1 MGRFPS
7 VQRGSLT
14 PYIFSAPRS
23 AEAICRIQ
31 NLIKVQERARDRLPT
46 GEFGEAWTSHATR
59 APSSTNTPPEYPPIQ
74 IPHQSTHQYKYA
86 TRVPSNT
93 NTPPEYPPIQI
104 RHQSTHQYKYPTR
117 VPSST
122 NTPPEYPPIQIR
134 HQSTLQYKYPTR
146 VPTNASTLCQAST
159 SKR

>member
-31 NLIKVQERARDRLPT
+31 NLLKVQERARDRLPT

-59 APSSTNTPPEYPPIQ
+59 
-74 IPHQSTHQYKYA
+74 
-86 TRVPSNT
+86 VPTNT
-93 NTPPEYPPIQI
+93 NTPPEHPPVQI
-104 RHQSTHQYKYPTR
+104 RHQSTHQCKYAM
-117 VPSST
+117 SSFD
-122 NTPPEYPPIQIR
+122 Q
-134 HQSTLQYKYPTR
+134 QTLDICNKCKTFASLVVCPGHKPNR
-146 VPTNASTLCQAST
+146 NLNLNAEP
-159 SKR
+159 

>member
-31 NLIKVQERARDRLPT
+31 NLLKVQERARDRLPT

-59 APSSTNTPPEYPPIQ
+59 
-74 IPHQSTHQYKYA
+74 
-86 TRVPSNT
+86 VPTNT
-93 NTPPEYPPIQI
+93 NTPPEHPPIQI
-104 RHQSTHQYKYPTR
+104 RYVKLRPA
-117 VPSST
+117 
-122 NTPPEYPPIQIR
+122 NAR
-134 HQSTLQYKYPTR
+134 HLQQMQDICFLGRLPRT
-146 VPTNASTLCQAST
+146 
-159 SKR
+159 

>member
-31 NLIKVQERARDRLPT
+31 NLLKVQERARDRLPT

-59 APSSTNTPPEYPPIQ
+59 VPTNTNTPPEYPPIQ

-93 NTPPEYPPIQI
+93 NTPPEYPPVQI
-104 RHQSTHQYKYPTR
+104 PHQSTHQCKYAM
-117 VPSST
+117 SSFD
-122 NTPPEYPPIQIR
+122 Q
-134 HQSTLQYKYPTR
+134 QTLDICNKCKTFASLVVCPGHKPNR
-146 VPTNASTLCQAST
+146 NLNLNAEP
-159 SKR
+159 